1 MSKEEM
7 KNLIIQMSNGK
18 PNLIVATVPE
28 NGDEMAIF
36 SFIGALKPLLF
47 QDGRPLRLTS
57 AASDG
62 IKSNTFGELDKILD
76 SEEYFNKFYELATQ
90 FSPIGDIYV
99 LN

>member
-7 KNLIIQMSNGK
+7 KNLIKQMSNENQ
-18 PNLIVATVPE
+18 NLIVATVPE

-36 SFIGALKPLLF
+36 SFIGALKPRLL
-47 QDGRPLRLTS
+47 QEGRPLRLTS
-57 AASDG
+57 ASSDG
-62 IKSNTFGELDKILD
+62 IKANTFGELDKILD

-90 FSPIGDIYV
+90 FGPIEEIYV